1 MVAAREDRFT
11 SASDRVVAF
20 SAPPFCPVRA
30 AHSARASACCVRPCT
45 VRAQR
50 CRCASPAPPPA
61 ICTSSMTTWNCA
73 AGSGP
78 TCATTATWFGTD
90 RRAPPSVTRTRG
102 CGYRAQRPAS
112 ICRAAC
118 RLSAPLH
125 VLVLVAISH
134 EHLHVVVHAPR
145 RLPVPRVS
153 RSPSSAHARAQ
164 ACTPRRCMPRRALW
178 TGLTPAPPVSLFA
191 VPPEWRARCR

>member
-1 MVAAREDRFT
+1 MVAARENRFT

-20 SAPPFCPVRA
+20 SAPPFCPVCA
-30 AHSARASACCVRPCT
+30 AHSARASACRVRPCT

-50 CRCASPAPPPA
+50 CRHTSPAPPPA

-73 AGSGP
+73 AGAGA
-78 TCATTATWFGTD
+78 TCANTAAWFGAD
-90 RRAPPSVTRTRG
+90 CRAPPFVTRGSSCRVL
-102 CGYRAQRPAS
+102 CPAS
-112 ICRAAC
+112 IRRAAC
-118 RLSAPLH
+118 RLSAALH

-134 EHLHVVVHAPR
+134 EHLYVVVHTPR
-145 RLPVPRVS
+145 RLLVPRVS

-164 ACTPRRCMPRRALW
+164 ACTPRRRMPRRALW
-178 TGLTPAPPVSLFA
+178 TGLTPAPPASLFA